1 MMNISLVIGLS
12 IAIFVLVIMSAMFS
26 CSDMVFASVNQLR
39 LKKDSQKGSKRARL
53 ALKFAKNYDTTI
65 TTVLFSNNLVNIA
78 ASSLATVLIL
88 EIFKADELIEYVA
101 YAPTISS
108 VALLLILLIF
118 GEIVPKVVGR
128 IHSYPLSK
136 LFAYPILWLK
146 VIFFPFIWATSSL
159 GKLIAKIFIR
169 KDKEEAVINDEEL
182 EEMVEM
188 IEEEGIIDE
197 DQSEL
202 LKSAIDFKETQ
213 AYEIM
218 TPRVDIFAIDVDD
231 NIQTWIRNEAI
242 FKHSRIPVYKDTID
256 NIIGVIPT
264 KLLLRD
270 ILAEKQ
276 INIKSLIY
284 PVKFVPH
291 SMGISEILKQ
301 MKETKNHIAIVVDE
315 FGGTDGLITMED
327 ILEELV
333 GEMWDEMD
341 KIEEDVHKIKRN
353 EYIIDG
359 SMNVEDF
366 FEMFDC
372 EKPEDG
378 DYTTVGGWV
387 IDQLGRFAKD
397 GDKFTFQDIR
407 VEVKEVTEF
416 TVEKILVHVIHRR
429 KK

>member
-1 MMNISLVIGLS
+1 MKDYGLIIGLS
-12 IAIFVLVIMSAMFS
+12 ISVFVLIILSACFS
-26 CSDMVFASVNQLR
+26 CSDMVYASVNQLR
-39 LKKDSQKGSKRARL
+39 LKKDSQKGSKSARL

-78 ASSLATVLIL
+78 ASSLATVLAY
-88 EIFKADELIEYVA
+88 EIFDYASF
-101 YAPTISS
+101 APTVSS
-108 VALLLILLIF
+108 ITLLVILLIF
-118 GEIVPKVVGR
+118 GEILPKVIGR
-128 IHSYPLSK
+128 VFSYRLSK
-136 LFAYPILWLK
+136 VFAYPILWLK
-146 VIFFPFIWATSSL
+146 TLFFPFIFVTSSL

-169 KDKEEAVINDEEL
+169 KDKDEAVISDDEL
-182 EEMVEM
+182 EEMVEK

-213 AYEIM
+213 AYEVM
-218 TPRVDIFAIDVDD
+218 TPRVDMFAIDIDD
-231 NIQTWIRNEAI
+231 DISTWIRNEAI
-242 FKHSRIPVYKDTID
+242 FKHSRIPVYKGSID
-256 NIIGVIPT
+256 NIIGMIPT
-264 KLLLRD
+264 KQLLRE
-270 ILAEKQ
+270 ILAGNQ
-276 INIKSLIY
+276 INIKSMIY

-301 MKETKNHIAIVVDE
+301 MKKTKNHIAIVKDE
-315 FGGTDGLITMED
+315 YGGTDGLITMED

-341 KIEEDVHKIKRN
+341 KIEEDVHKINRN
-353 EYIIDG
+353 EYIIEG
-359 SMNVEDF
+359 SMNIEDF
-366 FEMFDC
+366 FEMFDT

-387 IDQLGRFAKD
+387 IDQLGRFAVD
-397 GDKFTFQDIR
+397 GDKFTFEDLR